1 MKQEQFLNLASAEE
15 ALKKFRDAVN
25 PAPLGEEQILLRE
38 ARGRVLSRDVIAS
51 INVPFYD
58 RSNFDGY
65 AVRAED
71 TFGAE
76 ETEPL
81 SRKQIH

>member
-25 PAPLGEEQILLRE
+25 PAPLGEEQILLKE

-51 INVPFYD
+51 INVPF
-58 RSNFDGY
+58 
-65 AVRAED
+65 
-71 TFGAE
+71 
-76 ETEPL
+76 
-81 SRKQIH
+81 